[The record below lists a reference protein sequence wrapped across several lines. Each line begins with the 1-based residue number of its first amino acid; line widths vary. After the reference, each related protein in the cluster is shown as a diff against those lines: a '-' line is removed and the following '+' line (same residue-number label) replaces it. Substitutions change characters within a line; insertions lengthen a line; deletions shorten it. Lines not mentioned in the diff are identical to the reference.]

1 MSTFY
6 SKVVLTERENSWNLI
21 PVVSAC
27 SFTDLTLTDWVRS
40 AKLQKQSGMNLQNY
54 TLGALLLISHE
65 STGEDRT
72 PSNISRKTFLKLQSP
87 VLYFL
92 NFSRDSLPTVV
103 FEKVIICLHVIKSKD
118 SSLSVLTQS
127 LCSVY
132 IADCFVFRN
141 VLASLGFYDTAFS
154 AFSFYFI
161 GYSFLFVW
169 VGCISTSSK
178 C

>member
-1 MSTFY
+1 
-6 SKVVLTERENSWNLI
+6 
-21 PVVSAC
+21 
-27 SFTDLTLTDWVRS
+27 
-40 AKLQKQSGMNLQNY
+40 MNLQNY

-118 SSLSVLTQS
+118 GSLSVLTQS

-161 GYSFLFVW
+161 GYSFLFV
-169 VGCISTSSK
+169 
-178 C
+178 